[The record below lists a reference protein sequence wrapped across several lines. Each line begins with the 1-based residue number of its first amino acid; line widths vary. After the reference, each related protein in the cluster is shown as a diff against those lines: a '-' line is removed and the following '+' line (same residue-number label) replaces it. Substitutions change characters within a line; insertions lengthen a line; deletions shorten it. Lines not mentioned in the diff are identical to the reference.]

1 MDIVAKHKQPNEKG
15 VRIACLDEMMYRKL
29 LWNHTPLTDFWRV
42 GNGYASKLEKHNM
55 FTMGDIARCSI
66 ENEDLLYKLFGVN
79 AELLI
84 DHAWGWEP
92 ATISDV
98 KAYKPTTNSIS
109 SGQVLPEPYNY
120 EQTEL
125 IVKEMTDL
133 LSLDLVSRKLVT
145 DQIVLT
151 ISYDV
156 DNLTNPN
163 IRDNYIGEITVDYYG
178 RRVPKPAHGTIRIDH
193 QTSSS
198 KTLINNVIELYKKI
212 TNKHLLVRRINISFN
227 NLINEEKAKE
237 KVVYEQYD
245 IFTNFSKIEDERK
258 KQKEDEKKER
268 ELQNVIINIKN
279 KYGKNSILKG
289 MNYIKGGRTIERNQ
303 QIGGHKE

>member
-1 MDIVAKHKQPNEKG
+1 
-15 VRIACLDEMMYRKL
+15 
-29 LWNHTPLTDFWRV
+29 
-42 GNGYASKLEKHNM
+42 M
-55 FTMGDIARCSI
+55 FTMGDIAKCSI
-66 ENEDLLYKLFGVN
+66 ENEDLLYKLFGIN

-92 ATISDV
+92 ATMVEI
-98 KAYKPTTNSIS
+98 KAYKPNTNSIS
-109 SGQVLPEPYNY
+109 SGQVLPEPYNCQ
-120 EQTEL
+120 ETEL

-133 LSLDLVSRKLVT
+133 LSLDLVSKKLVT

-156 DNLTNPN
+156 DNLTNPE
-163 IRDNYIGEITVDYYG
+163 IRDNYIGEITLDYYG

-198 KTLINNVIELYKKI
+198 KIITSKVIELYKKI
-212 TNKHLLVRRINISFN
+212 INKHLLVRRINIAFN
-227 NLINEEKAKE
+227 NLVNEEKVNN
-237 KVVYEQYD
+237 KVIYKQID
-245 IFTNFSKIEDERK
+245 IFTDYNKLEFEKK
-258 KQKEDEKKER
+258 KQKEDEVKER

-289 MNYIKGGRTIERNQ
+289 MNYIKGGRTIERNK